1 MSSGQVETQGLV
13 SDYDRSEFASELLD
27 DAEEEAEVEALLK
40 PTVDPATTTET
51 ATVDSAAVVVA
62 SETKGDG
69 KLVDEE
75 LRATGRVKW
84 KVYKTYLSAAGWDA
98 WAMIV
103 ILLLASRGFR
113 VVDRYVLK
121 VWGESVSTL
130 VLFASLSILQLIAH
144 FNSIDTRFFTHQCN
158 YFR

>member
-40 PTVDPATTTET
+40 PTEDPATTTE
-51 ATVDSAAVVVA
+51 ASIAADPAAIIVA
-62 SETKGDG
+62 AETKGDG

-121 VWGESVSTL
+121 IWGESVSNFSSGF
-130 VLFASLSILQLIAH
+130 LF
-144 FNSIDTRFFTHQCN
+144 
-158 YFR
+158 